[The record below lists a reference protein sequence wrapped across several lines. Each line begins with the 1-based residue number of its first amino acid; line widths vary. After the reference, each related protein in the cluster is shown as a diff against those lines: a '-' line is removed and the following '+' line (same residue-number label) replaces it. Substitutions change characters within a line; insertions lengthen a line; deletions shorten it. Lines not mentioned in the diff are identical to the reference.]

1 MCIPPATVEGGMK
14 RPQPIIDLLNQLLV
28 GELTA
33 INQYFL
39 AAKIYRQRG
48 LSRLAHHLRQ
58 ESLDEMKHAEVL
70 VERILFLGGLPNLQ
84 KLEKIQVAE
93 NVPDQMRADLALER
107 RAVEKLNEGV
117 KTTRQAGDNGTAT
130 LLEGLLKAAEDH
142 VDWLEAQVGL
152 IESLGAAPYLAQ
164 QLHED

>member
-1 MCIPPATVEGGMK
+1 MK
-14 RPQPIIDLLNQLLV
+14 RPQPVIDLLNQLLV

-48 LSRLAHHLRQ
+48 LSRLAHHLRK
-58 ESLDEMKHAEVL
+58 ESLDEMKHAEAL

-84 KLEKIQVAE
+84 KLEKIQIAD
-93 NVPDQMRADLALER
+93 NVPDQMRADLTLER
-107 RAVEKLNEGV
+107 RAVEKLNDGAKV
-117 KTTRQAGDNGTAT
+117 TRQAGDNGTAT

-152 IESLGAAPYLAQ
+152 IDSLGAENYLAQ
-164 QLHED
+164 QLHEG

>member
-1 MCIPPATVEGGMK
+1 MK
-14 RPQPIIDLLNQLLV
+14 RPQPVIDLLNQLLV

-39 AAKIYRQRG
+39 AAKICRQRG

-58 ESLDEMKHAEVL
+58 ESVDEMKHAEAL

-84 KLEKIQVAE
+84 KLDKIQIAE

-107 RAVEKLNEGV
+107 RAADKLNDGV
-117 KTTRQAGDNGTAT
+117 KVSRQAGDNGTAT

-142 VDWLEAQVGL
+142 VDWLEAQVDL
-152 IESLGAAPYLAQ
+152 IDSLGTAQYLAQ
-164 QLHED
+164 QLHGD

>member
-1 MCIPPATVEGGMK
+1 MYVSPAAVESGMK
-14 RPQPIIDLLNQLLV
+14 RPQPTIELLNQLLV

-48 LSRLAHHLRQ
+48 LSRLAHHLRK

-107 RAVEKLNEGV
+107 RAVEKLNDGV
-117 KTTRQAGDNGTAT
+117 KATRQAGDNGTAT

-152 IESLGAAPYLAQ
+152 IESLGAASYLAQ
-164 QLHED
+164 QLRED

>member
-1 MCIPPATVEGGMK
+1 MK
-14 RPQPIIDLLNQLLV
+14 RPQPVIDLLNQLLV

-39 AAKIYRQRG
+39 AAKISRQRG

-58 ESLDEMKHAEVL
+58 ESLDEMKHAEAL

-84 KLEKIQVAE
+84 KLDKIQIAE

-107 RAVEKLNEGV
+107 RAADKLNDGV
-117 KTTRQAGDNGTAT
+117 KVSRQAGDNGTAT

-142 VDWLEAQVGL
+142 VDWLEAQVDL
-152 IESLGAAPYLAQ
+152 IDSLGTAQYLAQ
-164 QLHED
+164 QLHGD

>member
-1 MCIPPATVEGGMK
+1 MK

-39 AAKIYRQRG
+39 AAKICRQRG

-58 ESLDEMKHAEVL
+58 ESVDEMKHAEAL

-84 KLEKIQVAE
+84 KLDKIQIAE

-107 RAVEKLNEGV
+107 RTADKLNDGV
-117 KTTRQAGDNGTAT
+117 KVSRQVGDNGTAT

-152 IESLGAAPYLAQ
+152 IDSLGTAQYLAQ
-164 QLHED
+164 QLHGD

>member
-1 MCIPPATVEGGMK
+1 MK
-14 RPQPIIDLLNQLLV
+14 RPQPIIDLLNQLLI

-48 LSRLAHHLRQ
+48 LSRLAHRLRK
-58 ESLDEMKHAEVL
+58 ESLDEMKHAEAL
-70 VERILFLGGLPNLQ
+70 IERILFLGGLPNLQ

-107 RAVEKLNEGV
+107 RTVEKLNDGV
-117 KTTRQAGDNGTAT
+117 KVTRQAGDNGTAT

-152 IESLGAAPYLAQ
+152 IGSLGAAQYLAQ
-164 QLHED
+164 QLHGE

>member
-1 MCIPPATVEGGMK
+1 MK

-48 LSRLAHHLRQ
+48 LARLAQHLRK
-58 ESLDEMKHAEVL
+58 ESLDEMKHAEAL
-70 VERILFLGGLPNLQ
+70 TERILFLGGLPNLQ
-84 KLEKIQVAE
+84 KLEKIQIAE
-93 NVPDQMRADLALER
+93 NVPDQMRADLTLER
-107 RAVEKLNEGV
+107 RAVGNLNDGV
-117 KTTRQAGDNGTAT
+117 KLTRQAGDNGTAT
-130 LLEGLLKAAEDH
+130 LLEDLLKAAEAH

-152 IESLGAAPYLAQ
+152 IDSLGGAQYLAQ

>member
-1 MCIPPATVEGGMK
+1 MLLPPATVESGMK

-48 LSRLAHHLRQ
+48 LSRLAHHLRK
-58 ESLDEMKHAEVL
+58 ESLDEMKHAEAL
-70 VERILFLGGLPNLQ
+70 IERILFLGGLPNLQ
-84 KLEKIQVAE
+84 KLEKIQIAE
-93 NVPDQMRADLALER
+93 NVPDQMGADLALER
-107 RAVEKLNEGV
+107 RTVGNLNDGV
-117 KTTRQAGDNGTAT
+117 KLARQAGDNGTAT

-152 IESLGAAPYLAQ
+152 IDSLGGAQYLAQ

>member
-1 MCIPPATVEGGMK
+1 LYVSPAAVESGMK
-14 RPQPIIDLLNQLLV
+14 RPQPTIDLLNQLLV

-48 LSRLAHHLRQ
+48 LSRLAHRLRK

-84 KLEKIQVAE
+84 KLEKIQIAE

-107 RAVEKLNEGV
+107 RAVEKLNDGV
-117 KTTRQAGDNGTAT
+117 KATRQADNGTAT

>member
-1 MCIPPATVEGGMK
+1 MK
-14 RPQPIIDLLNQLLV
+14 RPQPIIDLLNRLLV

-48 LSRLAHHLRQ
+48 LSRLAHHLRK
-58 ESLDEMKHAEVL
+58 ESLDEMKHAEAL

-84 KLEKIQVAE
+84 KLDKIRITDD
-93 NVPDQMRADLALER
+93 VPDQMRADLALER
-107 RAVEKLNEGV
+107 SAVANLNEGV
-117 KTTRQAGDNGTAT
+117 KVSRQAGDNGTAT
-130 LLEGLLKAAEDH
+130 LLEDLLKAAEDH

-152 IESLGAAPYLAQ
+152 IDTLGAAQYLAQ
-164 QLHED
+164 QLHEG

>member
-1 MCIPPATVEGGMK
+1 MK
-14 RPQPIIDLLNQLLV
+14 APQPIIDLLNQLLV

-39 AAKIYRQRG
+39 GAKICRQRG
-48 LSRLAHHLRQ
+48 LGRLAHHLRK

-84 KLEKIQVAE
+84 KLEKIQIAE
-93 NVPDQMRADLALER
+93 TVPDQLRADLELER
-107 RAVEKLNEGV
+107 RTVGQLNAGV
-117 KTTRQAGDNGTAT
+117 KLARDAGDNGSAT
-130 LLEGLLKAAEDH
+130 LLEELLEAAETH

-152 IESLGAAPYLAQ
+152 IETLGVAQYLAQ
-164 QLHED
+164 QVHEG